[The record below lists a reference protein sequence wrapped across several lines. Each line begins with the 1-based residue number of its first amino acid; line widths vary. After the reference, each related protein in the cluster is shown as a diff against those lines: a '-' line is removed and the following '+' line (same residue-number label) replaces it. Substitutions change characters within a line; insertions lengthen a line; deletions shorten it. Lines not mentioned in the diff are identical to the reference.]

1 MAEYE
6 TQQRR
11 VLLEFLMKHPDRGFS
26 IEELYDSL
34 ASCCPPDQLPGKST
48 LYRLIPKLVSEGL
61 VKRFA
66 GERGRRF
73 QYQLV
78 VCEECQA
85 HLHLKCTA
93 CGNLFHMNHTA
104 SEQIIDEVLSQN
116 AFSLDQKETV
126 LYGTCKNC
134 RKTKP

>member
-11 VLLEFLMKHPDRGFS
+11 VLLNFLKEHPDRGFS
-26 IEELYDSL
+26 IEELYDAL
-34 ASCCPPDQLPGKST
+34 VSCCPPEQLPGKST

-93 CGNLFHMNHTA
+93 CGSLFHMNHA
-104 SEQIIDEVLSQN
+104 VSEQIIDEVLEQS

-126 LYGTCKNC
+126 LFGTCKNC
-134 RKTKP
+134 RKAKS

>member
-11 VLLEFLMKHPDRGFS
+11 VLLDFLKKHPDIGFS
-26 IEELYDSL
+26 IEELYDAL

-73 QYQLV
+73 QYQIV
-78 VCEECQA
+78 ACEECQA

-93 CGNLFHMNHTA
+93 CGNLFHMNHA
-104 SEQIIDEVLSQN
+104 VSEQIIGEVLEQS
-116 AFSLDQKETV
+116 AFSLDQKETI
-126 LYGTCKNC
+126 LFGTCKNC
-134 RKTKP
+134 RKAKS